1 MNALVFQL
9 PAQIKKLDSESLT
22 EIVVHRKMAM

>member
-9 PAQIKKLDSESLT
+9 PAQIKKLDSKSPT
-22 EIVVHRKMAM
+22 EIVVRRKTAM